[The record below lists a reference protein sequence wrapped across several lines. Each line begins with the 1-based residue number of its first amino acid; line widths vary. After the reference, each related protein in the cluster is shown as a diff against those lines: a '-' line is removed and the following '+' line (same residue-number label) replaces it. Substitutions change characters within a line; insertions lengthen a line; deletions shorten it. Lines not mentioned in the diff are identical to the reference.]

1 MMKRIFAILL
11 SLLLVLPPYSFARY
25 NPKPGMNFFSIDQD
39 VQLGKENA
47 VEVEK
52 QMPMVT
58 DAAINQYINR
68 LGQRLVAKAPGPQY
82 PYTFK
87 VVNQSDINAFAL
99 PGGPIFVNLGTIQA
113 ADTEAQLAGVIGHEM
128 GHVIMRHSTNQASKQ
143 MMIAAPL
150 SVLGGKLGG
159 GALGQLAQ
167 LGIAFTANSAMLK
180 YSRDA
185 ESQADLVGTDIIH
198 DAGFDPRAMAQF
210 FEKLQAQGGS
220 RGPQFL
226 SDHPNPGNRAS
237 RVSAEAATLPKVQY
251 SGDSSDFK
259 AIKQKVAGMKGL
271 TAQQIQQQAAAQQGQ
286 AGTQG
291 GTIARNASITPSNNY
306 KSLDHS
312 AFTITYPDNWSVY
325 GDPQSN
331 VTIAPSSGVANNAI
345 AYGVAISSY
354 QSQQGAMSLD
364 SATQQIAAQTM
375 QSNSGMKQL
384 GKTESFTLN
393 GRAAR
398 STVLQGNSPL
408 QGEQER
414 DWLVTTQ
421 RPDGSVAYAVFISP
435 EKDFKSL
442 QPTFEKM
449 LRSWKLK

>member
-1 MMKRIFAILL
+1 MMKRIFAVLL
-11 SLLLVLPPYSFARY
+11 SFLLVLPQHSFARY
-25 NPKPGMNFFSIDQD
+25 NPKPGMNFFSVDQD

-47 VEVEK
+47 AEVER
-52 QMPMVT
+52 QMPLVT

-167 LGIAFTANSAMLK
+167 LGIAFGANSAMLK

-251 SGDSSDFK
+251 VSDSSDFK

-271 TAQQIQQQAAAQQGQ
+271 TAQQIAQQQKAGGAQG
-286 AGTQG
+286 QG
-291 GTIARNASITPSNNY
+291 GTIARSAEIQPSSNY
-306 KSLDHS
+306 KSLS
-312 AFTITYPDNWSVY
+312 GGAFTISYPDNWTPT
-325 GDPQSN
+325 GDQNS
-331 VTIAPSSGVANNAI
+331 VTIAPKGGASGNAV
-345 AYGVAISSY
+345 AYGLIVSGAQMQPGTSLENAT
-354 QSQQGAMSLD
+354 SQL
-364 SATQQIAAQTM
+364 AAQM
-375 QSNSGMKQL
+375 QQANGLKPA
-384 GKTESFTLN
+384 GNGETFKLN
-393 GRAAR
+393 GQPAR
-398 STVLQGNSPL
+398 SLVFQGNSPL

-414 DWLVTTQ
+414 DWVVTQ
-421 RPDGSVAYAVFISP
+421 QASDGTLMYVVFVSP

-442 QPTFEKM
+442 QPAFEKM
-449 LRSWKLK
+449 LRSWKVK